1 METKSNVIGT
11 DSKEFDG
18 LLIMDRFNEDTVE
31 PTAEEKEREARKKA
45 YEKRYAQKQGKQVPT
60 YRLLKA
66 SC

>member
-18 LLIMDRFNEDTVE
+18 LLIMDRFNEDTAEPTAE

-45 YEKRYAQKQGKQVPT
+45 YEKRYAQKQGK
-60 YRLLKA
+60 
-66 SC
+66 